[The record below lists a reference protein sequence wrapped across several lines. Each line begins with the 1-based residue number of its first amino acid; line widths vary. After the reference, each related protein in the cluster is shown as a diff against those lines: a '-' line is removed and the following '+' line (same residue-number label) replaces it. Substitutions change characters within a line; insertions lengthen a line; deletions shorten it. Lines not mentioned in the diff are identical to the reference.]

1 MKNQEKSHADSAARS
16 RESYKNDLE
25 KSRDDSAARSR
36 PLNFEVA
43 ETVRLKEDFPFQYP
57 HATTTKV
64 LNHGAHLHEGS
75 KMPTSFGHARTTP

>member
-1 MKNQEKSHADSAARS
+1 M
-16 RESYKNDLE
+16 YC
-25 KSRDDSAARSR
+25 R
-36 PLNFEVA
+36 PLNFQVA

-75 KMPTSFGHARTTP
+75 KMPTLFGHAQTTL